1 MIAPSQLQGFSAG
14 ALALLMHGLFLTALV
29 FSVSWKALPEMPVYA
44 DLWNALPPLAG
55 SEADVPS
62 DAQPPVPPLMPEMPP
77 PPPRAAPIPE
87 LQPAPP
93 PPRTAPAPPPAA
105 KPDIVLE
112 ADTKAREE
120 ARRKEEAQRQEQ
132 LARQAA
138 EETRRRE
145 EARQL
150 AQQHQQEELRLAE
163 EQLRQETA
171 RRADATRR
179 EALEQARR
187 ELDAEMARQAQ
198 ADLARESAQIR
209 RTQDRIVL
217 SARVRTILEYQER
230 IRRQIQS
237 VMTRCDQVPGN
248 PEVVYKVQLLP
259 TGEILRMHME
269 RSSGNAICDQL
280 VERAILKASPL
291 PLPVDKE
298 AARDFLREPLELKSR
313 PNEDPATEARG

>member
-1 MIAPSQLQGFSAG
+1 MIAPSPLQGFSAG

-55 SEADVPS
+55 SEPDVPS
-62 DAQPPVPPLMPEMPP
+62 DAQPPVAPPPMPEMPP

-87 LQPAPP
+87 PQ
-93 PPRTAPAPPPAA
+93 PAPPPAA

-112 ADTKAREE
+112 ADAKAREE

-163 EQLRQETA
+163 EQLRQETV
-171 RRADATRR
+171 RRAAATRR

-259 TGEILRMHME
+259 TGEVLRMHLE